1 MEVSFGPDFLR
12 SLTELDPAASSRI
25 LQAVQRFQANSS
37 NPGLNFEKLHG
48 RAGAKRLW
56 TFRASQSLRVL
67 VAREGETTVALFA
80 GGHKTVYEL
89 ADKSAFVVPK
99 ARAPK
104 MIRLTAGNGAGGD
117 PTARDLA
124 DAPTGPTAPTVD
136 PGPSILEHWTTPELL
151 RAGFDERDVAIL
163 RDVRDEDA
171 LLERLPDEDKLDL
184 ALECSEKS
192 PEEYFQPELFG
203 DESAADFRDAIVERG
218 ALSGL
223 SSLLDADEMARLLS
237 GPIEEWMLFL
247 HPEQRAIVDRHYT
260 GPARVRGSAGT
271 GKTVVAIHRAAALA
285 QRDLAPREPTIL
297 FTTFIKSLPPVFENL
312 YRRLPNAV
320 PGAVEFVHVDSLA
333 NRVCRESGIVPVL
346 DPHLIDRAFDAA
358 WTDVVRPG
366 TPLRTSRLT
375 KHYIRDEVRQV
386 IKGRGIDSL
395 DAYLA
400 MERTGRRT
408 RFTSAMRRQTWELR
422 EEWDRR
428 LAGAGVLDFPD
439 VVRLARDLARER
451 PTRTYQSAIVDE
463 GQDFTLVGLQF
474 AQALVAPASQ
484 PDPPNGLFIVG
495 DGAQKIYPGGFTLAQ
510 AGIDVRGSSSVLRV
524 NYRNSHEI
532 ISAAIACTGSAQVDD
547 LGDAYRRG
555 DDDARG
561 ISTREGVKPVLVRG
575 GDFGGQIRYVAE
587 TAKRLAG
594 SAGLYLG
601 DIGVLAPTN
610 KLVNQAQGGLETMNV
625 DCQPL
630 ANFADTSTSRVKIG
644 TFKRAKGLEF
654 KVVFLLGLGDD
665 SFPAP
670 KRRWQTPEEY
680 EERRAL
686 ETTELFVAMT
696 RARDGLFLLCD
707 DEPCDPIYDGL
718 EHIDEVA
725 VK

>member
-1 MEVSFGPDFLR
+1 MQIAFGPDFLP
-12 SLTELDPAASSRI
+12 SLSELGPAATARV
-25 LQAVQRFQANSS
+25 LHAVQRFQANPA

-48 RAGAKRLW
+48 RARAKRLW

-67 VAREGETTVALFA
+67 AAREGETTVALFA
-80 GGHKTVYEL
+80 GEHKAVYDL

-99 ARAPK
+99 AGVPQL
-104 MIRLTAGNGAGGD
+104 IRLAAGNGS
-117 PTARDLA
+117 
-124 DAPTGPTAPTVD
+124 TGAVEVTSQDRASTAPMDV
-136 PGPSILEHWTTPELL
+136 PGRSILEHWTTPELL
-151 RAGFDERDVAIL
+151 RAGFDEHDVAML

-171 LLERLPDEDKLDL
+171 LLDRLPDEAKLDL
-184 ALECSEKS
+184 ALECIEKS
-192 PEEYFQPELFG
+192 PEEYFQPGMFR
-203 DESAADFRDAIVERG
+203 DESATDFRDAIVERG

-237 GPIEEWMLFL
+237 GPIEDWMLFL

-285 QRDLAPREPTIL
+285 QRDSAPSKPTIL
-297 FTTFIKSLPPVFENL
+297 FTTFIKSLPPVFNNL

-320 PGAVEFVHVDSLA
+320 PGAVEFVHIDSLA
-333 NRVCRESGIVPVL
+333 NRVCREAGIAPAL
-346 DPHLIDRAFDAA
+346 DPPSIDRAFDAA
-358 WTDVVRPG
+358 WRSVVRSG

-375 KHYIRDEVRQV
+375 KHYVRDEVGKV

-395 DAYLA
+395 DEYLA

-428 LAGAGVLDFPD
+428 LAEAGVIDFPD
-439 VVRLARDLARER
+439 IVRRARDLARKR
-451 PTRTYQSAIVDE
+451 STRTYESAIVDE

-474 AQALVAPASQ
+474 VQALVAPASQ
-484 PDPPNGLFIVG
+484 PDTPNGLFIVG
-495 DGAQKIYPGGFTLAQ
+495 DGAQKIYPGGFSLAQ
-510 AGIDVRGSSSVLRV
+510 AGIDVRGNSSVLRA

-532 ISAAIACTGSAQVDD
+532 ITAAMACTGSAQVDD
-547 LGDAYRRG
+547 LGEAYRRG

-561 ISTREGVKPVLVRG
+561 ISTRKGVKPALVRG

-587 TAKRLAG
+587 TAKRLAS
-594 SAGLYLG
+594 SASLDLG
-601 DIGVLAPTN
+601 DIGVLAPTK
-610 KLVNQAQGGLETMNV
+610 KLVNQAQGGLQAMGV

-630 ANFADTSTSRVKIG
+630 TNFVGASASRVKIG

-665 SFPAP
+665 SFPSP
-670 KRRWQTPEEY
+670 KRHWQTPEEY
-680 EERRAL
+680 EERRDL

-707 DEPCDPIYDGL
+707 DEPCDPVYEGL

-725 VK
+725 A

>member
-1 MEVSFGPDFLR
+1 MQVAFGPDFLP
-12 SLTELDPAASSRI
+12 SLAELGPASTARV
-25 LQAVQRFQANSS
+25 LQAVQRLQANPA

-48 RAGAKRLW
+48 RAGSKRLW

-67 VAREGETTVALFA
+67 AAREGEGEATIALFA
-80 GGHKTVYEL
+80 GEHKAVYDL

-99 ARAPK
+99 VGAPK
-104 MIRLTAGNGAGGD
+104 LIRLTVGNGSTGD
-117 PTARDLA
+117 AEATSQVRASTAPM
-124 DAPTGPTAPTVD
+124 DAPGR
-136 PGPSILEHWTTPELL
+136 SILEHWSTPELL
-151 RAGFDERDVAIL
+151 RAGFDEQDVAVL

-171 LLERLPDEDKLDL
+171 LLDRLPDDAKLDL
-184 ALECSEKS
+184 AIECIEKS
-192 PEEYFQPELFG
+192 PEEYFQPEMLG

-218 ALSGL
+218 ALAGL
-223 SSLLDADEMARLLS
+223 SSLLDADEMERLLS
-237 GPIEEWMLFL
+237 GPIEDWMLFL

-285 QRDLAPREPTIL
+285 RRDSAPRKPSIL

-320 PGAVEFVHVDSLA
+320 PGTVEFVHVDKLA
-333 NRVCRESGIVPVL
+333 NKVCRESGVVPVL
-346 DPHLIDRAFDAA
+346 DPPAIDRAFDAA
-358 WTDVVRPG
+358 WTDVVRSG
-366 TPLRTSRLT
+366 TPLRTARLT
-375 KHYIRDEVRQV
+375 KYYVRDEVREV

-395 DAYLA
+395 DEYLV

-422 EEWDRR
+422 YEWDRR
-428 LAGAGVLDFPD
+428 LAEEGVMDFPD
-439 VVRLARDLARER
+439 VVRQARDLARQQPR
-451 PTRTYQSAIVDE
+451 RTYDSAIVDE

-474 AQALVAPASQ
+474 VQALVAPASQ
-484 PDPPNGLFIVG
+484 PDAPNGLFIVG

-510 AGIDVRGSSSVLRV
+510 AGIDVRGNSSVLRV

-532 ISAAIACTGSAQVDD
+532 ISAAMACTGSAEVDD
-547 LGDAYRRG
+547 LGETYRRG

-561 ISTREGVKPVLVRG
+561 VGTREGVRPALVRA

-594 SAGLYLG
+594 SANLDLG

-610 KLVNQAQGGLETMNV
+610 KLVNQAQGGLQTMKV

-630 ANFADTSTSRVKIG
+630 ADFVGTSTSRVKIG

-665 SFPAP
+665 SFPSP
-670 KRRWQTPEEY
+670 KRPWQTPEEY

-686 ETTELFVAMT
+686 DTTELFVAMT

-707 DEPCDPIYDGL
+707 DEPSDPIYEGL
-718 EHIDEVA
+718 AHFDEVA
-725 VK
+725 VG